1 LLLALIFDKPF
12 LLRYIYEYCDNKI
25 QDRQDKVVRLSTR
38 GRYAVRAMLDLALQ
52 PGDGPTLVKDISE
65 RQQISCLYLEQLFT
79 RLKVAGLVRSVRGPK
94 GGFMLTRPPREIRFA
109 DIVQAMEGS
118 MAPVECV
125 DNAMLCPRAASCVT
139 RRVWVEVKEA
149 MDGVLTATT
158 LEDLVERQ
166 GQDGVENL

>member
-1 LLLALIFDKPF
+1 MLSAWILDKPF

-25 QDRQDKVVRLSTR
+25 QARPDKAVKLSTR

-52 PGDGPTLVKDISE
+52 SGGGPTMIKDISE
-65 RQQISCLYLEQLFT
+65 RQQISRLYLEQLFT
-79 RLKVAGLVRSVRGPK
+79 RLKAAGLVRSVRGPR
-94 GGFMLTRPPREIRFA
+94 GGFMLTRPPREIRFS

-125 DNAMLCPRAASCVT
+125 DDTMLCSRADSCVT
-139 RRVWVEVKEA
+139 RRVWAEVKEA
-149 MDGVLTATT
+149 MDEVLTATT

-166 GQDGVENL
+166 GRSGIENL